1 MIRNMELGLSLGD
14 SSSKPAEDH
23 HNHHRPRT
31 VSSKK
36 DGLNFCMALGIL
48 SSADIEERPG
58 NARKPPKQN
67 DSDDHISN
75 DNDDQT
81 ASEEEEEEGGHCR
94 ALVPIRGSLQ
104 LDLLPL
110 APVPVS
116 RHHPFPWSSDN
127 GSSENGSSGNMEL
140 QTTARGFNVSRLP
153 KTATEEV
160 SSSFCM
166 ESSIFKRGGS
176 GMLSICEAA
185 GEAAERASSRA
196 ASDEDENN
204 GGVNNARKKLRLS
217 KQQSAF
223 LEESFKENHT
233 LNPKQKL
240 ALAKQLNLRPR
251 QVEVWFQN
259 RRARTKLKQTE
270 IDCDY
275 LKRCCETLTEENR
288 RLHKELQELRALKTS
303 NPFYSNL
310 PATTLTMCPSC
321 ERVATTT
328 TTTATVTTAI
338 ATISDS
344 YPTATA
350 TVATAT
356 NPESIPKAIPFLTRA
371 GSFPF
376 TTSHNHAPS

>member
-1 MIRNMELGLSLGD
+1 MELGLSLGD
-14 SSSKPAEDH
+14 SSSKPEDH
-23 HNHHRPRT
+23 HNHRPRT
-31 VSSKK
+31 AATTKK

-48 SSADIEERPG
+48 SDIEQPG
-58 NARKPPKQN
+58 NTRKPKQN
-67 DSDDHISN
+67 DSDDRISN
-75 DNDDQT
+75 DDDDQI
-81 ASEEEEEEGGHCR
+81 ASEEEEEEEGHNCR
-94 ALVPIRGSLQ
+94 ALVPRASLQ

-116 RHHPFPWSSDN
+116 RHHPFPWSS

-140 QTTARGFNVSRLP
+140 QTTARGFDVSRLP
-153 KTATEEV
+153 KTAAAATEEV

-166 ESSIFKRGGS
+166 ESASIFKRGGS

-185 GEAAERASSRA
+185 GEAERASSR

-275 LKRCCETLTEENR
+275 LKRCCETLTEENK
-288 RLHKELQELRALKTS
+288 RLHKELQELRALKTC

-321 ERVATTT
+321 EKVATTTTT

-344 YPTATA
+344 HPTATA
-350 TVATAT
+350 MVATVT
-356 NPESIPKAIPFLTRA
+356 NPESIPKAIPFLTRK

>member
-1 MIRNMELGLSLGD
+1 MELGLSLGD
-14 SSSKPAEDH
+14 SSSKPTEDH

-31 VSSKK
+31 ATTKK

-48 SSADIEERPG
+48 SSD

-81 ASEEEEEEGGHCR
+81 ASEEEEEEEEGGHCR
-94 ALVPIRGSLQ
+94 ALVPLRASLQ

-116 RHHPFPWSSDN
+116 RHHPFPWSS

-140 QTTARGFNVSRLP
+140 QTTARGFD
-153 KTATEEV
+153 
-160 SSSFCM
+160 

-196 ASDEDENN
+196 ASDDEENN
-204 GGVNNARKKLRLS
+204 GVNNARKKLRLS

-344 YPTATA
+344 HPTATA

>member
-1 MIRNMELGLSLGD
+1 MELGLSLGD
-14 SSSKPAEDH
+14 SSSKPTEDH

-31 VSSKK
+31 ATTKK

-48 SSADIEERPG
+48 SSD
-58 NARKPPKQN
+58 NARKPKQN

-75 DNDDQT
+75 DNEDQT
-81 ASEEEEEEGGHCR
+81 AFLHIVMTC
-94 ALVPIRGSLQ
+94 V
-104 LDLLPL
+104 
-110 APVPVS
+110 
-116 RHHPFPWSSDN
+116 

-140 QTTARGFNVSRLP
+140 QTTARGFDVSRLP
-153 KTATEEV
+153 KTAPAATEEV

-204 GGVNNARKKLRLS
+204 GVNNARKKLRLS

-310 PATTLTMCPSC
+310 PATTLTIWFN
-321 ERVATTT
+321 VGFDHLN
-328 TTTATVTTAI
+328 V
-338 ATISDS
+338 
-344 YPTATA
+344 
-350 TVATAT
+350 V
-356 NPESIPKAIPFLTRA
+356 
-371 GSFPF
+371 G
-376 TTSHNHAPS
+376 

>member
-1 MIRNMELGLSLGD
+1 MELGLSLGD
-14 SSSKPAEDH
+14 SSSKPAEGH

-31 VSSKK
+31 ATTKK

-48 SSADIEERPG
+48 SSD
-58 NARKPPKQN
+58 NARKPKQN

-75 DNDDQT
+75 ENDDQT

-94 ALVPIRGSLQ
+94 ALVPMRGSLQ

-127 GSSENGSSGNMEL
+127 GSSENGSSGNMEQ
-140 QTTARGFNVSRLP
+140 QTTARGFDVSRLP
-153 KTATEEV
+153 KTAAAATEEV

-185 GEAAERASSRA
+185 GEAERASSRA
-196 ASDEDENN
+196 ASDEDDNN
-204 GGVNNARKKLRLS
+204 GVNNARKKLRLS

-275 LKRCCETLTEENR
+275 LKGCCETLTEENR

-344 YPTATA
+344 HPTATA
-350 TVATAT
+350 TVATTT

-371 GSFPF
+371 GSFP
-376 TTSHNHAPS
+376 SIHD